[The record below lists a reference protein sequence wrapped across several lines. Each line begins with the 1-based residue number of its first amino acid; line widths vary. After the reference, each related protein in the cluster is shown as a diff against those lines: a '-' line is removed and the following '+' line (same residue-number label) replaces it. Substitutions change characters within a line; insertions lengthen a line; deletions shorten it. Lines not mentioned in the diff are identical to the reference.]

1 MTTATKPKFN
11 IQMAQYK
18 NKSVAGMM
26 PFEFDSKKGDVPDT
40 IHLIPIGAWEHDSY
54 GPIII
59 NAADIR
65 EYVQNFN
72 QKVRKGVFIT
82 AGHEGFQELPAV
94 GWVVSVEARD
104 TGLWGVVE
112 WTPEGKRLL
121 SDKAF
126 KFFSP
131 ELCRDY
137 EDPETH
143 QFYRNVMTGGALTK
157 SPYFKE
163 LEAIVF
169 SEKGTKT
176 FNSNEPNNMNL
187 QELLAKD
194 ITTLTDEEKA
204 FIKSNA
210 AELTDEQK
218 ASHASVIEEPVDDTT
233 PTETEEQKVAREA
246 KEKEDANIAAGL
258 NADGTPKETPAET
271 VTPPAET
278 IEAAEKGKNVVISAS
293 ELDILRKKADD
304 GAKAFAEL
312 KAAKI
317 TADVKE
323 LMFSENN
330 KAGVFL
336 PKGETTVRAFMETL
350 NETQTAKFKE
360 VLKSLV
366 PNNGTFKEIGE
377 GAGIDAT
384 AQAEVETKVNAKLT
398 ANPKMKY
405 SEALK
410 EVMSENEGL
419 EERYSS
425 ELPSA
430 VKKS

>member
-258 NADGTPKETPAET
+258 NADGTPKEPTTTEPVEASEKKM
-271 VTPPAET
+271 VT
-278 IEAAEKGKNVVISAS
+278 INAS
-293 ELDILRKKADD
+293 ELAILRQKADD

-312 KAAKI
+312 KNAKV
-317 TADVKE
+317 TAEVKA
-323 LMFSENN
+323 LVFSANN

-336 PKGETTVRAFMETL
+336 PKGEATLKAFMETL

-360 VLKSLV
+360 VLTSLV
-366 PNNGTFKEIGE
+366 PNNGTFNEIGDGVGVE
-377 GAGIDAT
+377 AT
-384 AQAEVETKVNAKLT
+384 AQKEVETKVNAKLA

-430 VKKS
+430 KKSQN